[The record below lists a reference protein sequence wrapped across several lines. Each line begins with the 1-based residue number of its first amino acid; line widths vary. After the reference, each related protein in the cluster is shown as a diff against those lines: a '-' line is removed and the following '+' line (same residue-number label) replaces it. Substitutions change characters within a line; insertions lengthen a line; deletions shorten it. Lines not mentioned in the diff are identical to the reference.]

1 MSEIDALLA
10 LYDRLSPAEQQ
21 TLRQQTAEILRGTL
35 FTPQEGPQ
43 TDAYFSEADEIYYGG
58 QAGGGKSAF
67 LIGLAV
73 NEAQNAVIF
82 RNGLKNVAD
91 LEAFA
96 KTMLGTDGFN
106 GQQHKFDR
114 GDGRTL
120 EFGSLEQPDSEQD
133 WQGRRRDM
141 MGFDE
146 AAQML
151 KTRVMFVLGWAG
163 SAKPGTRTRV
173 VYASNPPLSDEGN
186 WLIVWF
192 APWLDPMFPKPAKP
206 GELRWFVNN
215 KDGDPVWVA
224 GPGRYDRG
232 DGQMSDAKSRTFIR
246 AKLND
251 NRYLR
256 DTDYRAR
263 LEALPEPMRSAMLNG
278 DFLAGRVDHAMQ
290 LIPSA
295 WIREAQL
302 RWKENNQF
310 KPMISTGVDVA
321 GGGGD
326 TESIANLHVGNH
338 YSRIKHHQGPD
349 TKDGN
354 KTAGRIVAAMRGGVV
369 GIDMTGG
376 WGGAAITALG
386 NVKVPAISVVFSEK
400 TGAVDE
406 KTKIEFAN
414 VRAEMYW
421 QFRDALDP
429 KSGEQIELPPDAR
442 VLAEGV
448 APRWK
453 LQGGKIYIESKEEI
467 RKRLGSST
475 DWFDAIVIAWHIRK
489 QGLFRLQAGKSGA
502 AQGRRSQVDDGNPF
516 AIDGF

>member
-1 MSEIDALLA
+1 
-10 LYDRLSPAEQQ
+10 
-21 TLRQQTAEILRGTL
+21 
-35 FTPQEGPQ
+35 
-43 TDAYFSEADEIYYGG
+43 
-58 QAGGGKSAF
+58 
-67 LIGLAV
+67 
-73 NEAQNAVIF
+73 
-82 RNGLKNVAD
+82 
-91 LEAFA
+91 
-96 KTMLGTDGFN
+96 
-106 GQQHKFDR
+106 
-114 GDGRTL
+114 
-120 EFGSLEQPDSEQD
+120 
-133 WQGRRRDM
+133 
-141 MGFDE
+141 
-146 AAQML
+146 
-151 KTRVMFVLGWAG
+151 
-163 SAKPGTRTRV
+163 
-173 VYASNPPLSDEGN
+173 
-186 WLIVWF
+186 
-192 APWLDPMFPKPAKP
+192 
-206 GELRWFVNN
+206 
-215 KDGDPVWVA
+215 
-224 GPGRYDRG
+224 
-232 DGQMSDAKSRTFIR
+232 
-246 AKLND
+246 
-251 NRYLR
+251 
-256 DTDYRAR
+256 
-263 LEALPEPMRSAMLNG
+263 MRSAMLNG

-475 DWFDAIVIAWHIRK
+475 DWWDAIVIAWHIRK